1 MARRLQPGI
10 DSTRRAKGKRPAHFN
25 LHDRTFQLVSP
36 INIHVSVQIN
46 KARTAE
52 PILGVSSSSPEECE

>member
-25 LHDRTFQLVSP
+25 LHQITFQLVSP
-36 INIHVSVQIN
+36 INMHVSVQIN

-52 PILGVSSSSPEECE
+52 AILSVSSSFP